1 MTVTEALQLAN
12 ELVFAQTGKH
22 LDDLQEEVIKGLWQ
36 GQTYNKIAEE
46 SNRSESRVKD
56 IGHKL
61 LHILSEQLGEDVKK
75 SNFRSTIERLKVISS
90 PSSQVI
96 NQNFNFC
103 SQSFHNNTKELLSEK
118 LSNTSP
124 VFHDLTIAPKIT
136 YFYDRTIELNTLSH
150 WLIDQNTRLIS
161 VLGLS
166 GIGKTTLV
174 KQFVDLNLQHFD
186 IIIWKN
192 LKLSLSLD
200 SILTEILTRINPDS
214 VLADNKLTQILN
226 LFRDQKCL
234 IILDD
239 VQELFIKEKLAGQYK
254 SEYRDYQTFLT
265 MITETEH
272 KSSLILIS
280 QEKCQ
285 EMISLDEELYPVQ
298 CLELEGLDS
307 IEILKNYG
315 LQDQESWSTLI
326 QLYDGNPV
334 CLKDI
339 AGLIKKIFSGKVS
352 EFLKENSLILTES
365 IQSRLSQLFE
375 RLSPIEQQIIIEL
388 SQDNHPVSRE
398 DLRERLSLSSMD
410 LINGL
415 DSLMRRYLIKII
427 ESDQVLFGLSFIIR
441 EYIKVRCN
449 QQN

>member
-36 GQTYNKIAEE
+36 GQTYKTIAEE

-285 EMISLDEELYPVQ
+285 EMISLDEELYPIQ

-307 IEILKNYG
+307 IDILKNYG

>member
-1 MTVTEALQLAN
+1 MTITEVLQLVDQ
-12 ELVFAQTGKH
+12 LVQKKTGEH
-22 LDDLQEEVIKGLWQ
+22 LDDLEKAVVQGLWQ
-36 GQTYNKIAEE
+36 GKTYNQIADECGYDSKNYIGDVSRKLFKVLSEQIGENVNKSNFSWTIERAKNSQFFGLVNGNVTWCPFSPQNDQNPSINDEDKIAE
-46 SNRSESRVKD
+46 
-56 IGHKL
+56 
-61 LHILSEQLGEDVKK
+61 
-75 SNFRSTIERLKVISS
+75 STGY
-90 PSSQVI
+90 
-96 NQNFNFC
+96 
-103 SQSFHNNTKELLSEK
+103 
-118 LSNTSP
+118 
-124 VFHDLTIAPKIT
+124 HDLTIAPKIT
-136 YFYDRTIELNTLSH
+136 YFYDRTTELNTLSH
-150 WLIDQNTRLIS
+150 WLIDQNTRLTS

-192 LKLSLSLD
+192 IKLSPSLD
-200 SILTEILTRINPDS
+200 SILTEILTSINPDS
-214 VLADNKLTQILN
+214 VLADHKLTQILN

-239 VQELFIKEKLAGQYK
+239 LQELFIKEKLAGQYK
-254 SEYRDYQTFLT
+254 SEYRDYQPFLT

-285 EMISLDEELYPVQ
+285 EMISLDEELYPIQ

-307 IEILKNYG
+307 IDILKNYG

-334 CLKDI
+334 YLKDI
-339 AGLIKKIFSGKVS
+339 ANLIKKIFSGKVS

-398 DLRERLSLSSMD
+398 DLRESLSLSSMD

-415 DSLMRRYLIKII
+415 DSLTRRYLIKVIG
-427 ESDQVLFGLSFIIR
+427 SDQVLFSLSFIIR
-441 EYIKVRCN
+441 EYIKVRCD
-449 QQN
+449 QQK